1 MTYDEKISDS
11 EILDAL
17 LRPEVRVPL
26 EKEHSKDILRLL
38 EPKTPDSRAEI
49 RGMPHDAIVFKPDR
63 FPAPE
68 AVFQGE
74 KGECDRADFIIISE
88 LRHVVLYI
96 EMKQSGGKAWKVT
109 QQLKGAS
116 CCLKYCQ
123 AIGKAFW
130 GKPDFL
136 EGYRDCFIAVTNT
149 GPQKQKSVEHRKAPE
164 HNRPEK
170 FMKISSPHYLQ
181 FNKLVGGKE
190 EG

>member
-1 MTYDEKISDS
+1 MTYDREIHDS
-11 EILDAL
+11 EILVEMLKPGLQVHLD
-17 LRPEVRVPL
+17 
-26 EKEHSKDILRLL
+26 KEHGKDILRLSEL
-38 EPKTPDSRAEI
+38 NAPGSRAEI
-49 RGMPHDAIVFKPDR
+49 RGVPYDAIVFKPDL
-63 FPAPE
+63 FPAPQE
-68 AVFQGE
+68 VFQGN

-88 LRHVVLYI
+88 LRRVVLYI

-109 QQLKGAS
+109 QQLKGAF

-130 GKPDFL
+130 GKSDFL
-136 EGYRDCFIAVTNT
+136 EGYRDCFVAITNT

-181 FNKLVGGKE
+181 YNKLVGG
-190 EG
+190 